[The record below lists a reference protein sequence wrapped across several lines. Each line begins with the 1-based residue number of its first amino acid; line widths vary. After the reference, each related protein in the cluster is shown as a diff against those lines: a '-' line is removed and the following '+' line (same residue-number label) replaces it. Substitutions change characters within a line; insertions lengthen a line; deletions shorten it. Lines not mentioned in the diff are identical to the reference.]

1 MSDDIRV
8 PPHNDDAE
16 RSLLGAILLDNEVL
30 DAILSKIGPKDFYR
44 ERHRHIFRAMVELY
58 DREDAS
64 IDVITLGD
72 ALAAEDLL
80 ESAGGASYLTRL
92 SNEVPSAANVQHYLR
107 IVNRKSTLRQFIS
120 KAGGL
125 VEDAYDD
132 VSDVEGFLDQI
143 EADIFELTQSGVTRD
158 YESMREVISDAYEQ
172 LEALYQTNEKI
183 TGIPSGF
190 IDLDEITAGWQD
202 SDLIIVAA
210 RPGMGK
216 TSLTLNMAAHAAVQR
231 DLPAAFFSLEM
242 SSTQLAIRML
252 CSEARVD
259 QRRVRA
265 GTMSEQ
271 DWSRLLKAA
280 GKLGESPLFLDDT
293 AALSIREFRSKARR
307 LKAEEDVGVI
317 FIDYLQLMEG
327 SRNTDTREQEIS
339 EISRGLKEIAKEL
352 DIPVIALAQLNRGV
366 ESRADKRP
374 KLRDLRESGAI
385 EQDADLIC
393 FIYRDEEYNEDTED
407 QGLAEIIIGKHRN
420 GPVGTVKLR
429 FFPEHTRFENF
440 SPDERAPAQ
449 A

>member
-16 RSLLGAILLDNEVL
+16 RSLLGAILLDNTVL
-30 DAILSKIGPKDFYR
+30 DSILSKVGPKDFYR
-44 ERHRHIFRAMVELY
+44 ERHRHIFRAMEELY

-72 ALAAEDLL
+72 TLSAKGNL
-80 ESAGGASYLTRL
+80 ESVGGASYLTRL

-107 IVNRKSTLRQFIS
+107 IVDRKSTLREFIS

-143 EADIFELTQSGVTRD
+143 EADIFELTQSGVSRD
-158 YESMREVISDAYEQ
+158 YESMREVITEAYQQ

-202 SDLIIVAA
+202 SDLIIVAG

-216 TSLTLNMAAHAAVQR
+216 TSLTLNMTAHAALER
-231 DLPAAFFSLEM
+231 DVPAAFFSLEM
-242 SSTQLAIRML
+242 SSTQLAIRMI
-252 CSEARVD
+252 CSQARVN
-259 QRRVRA
+259 QRKVRA

-280 GKLGESPLFLDDT
+280 GKLGEAPLFLDDT

-352 DIPVIALAQLNRGV
+352 DIPVVALAQLNRGV

-374 KLRDLRESGAI
+374 KMRDLRESGAI

-393 FIYRDEEYNEDTED
+393 FIYRDEVYNEDTED

-420 GPVGTVKLR
+420 GALGNVKLR
-429 FFPEHTRFENF
+429 FFPEHTRFENLAR
-440 SPDERAPAQ
+440 DERSSA
-449 A
+449 